1 MTQQPSTLS
10 AQLAPYSQEAEEA
23 LLGSILV
30 NPEEFIPIALYLKP
44 EDYYILRHAYIWEA
58 YERISKRGE
67 PIDYVTVQDELR
79 ALNRLDDIGGAAYL
93 IHLINSTP
101 SSVYADTYARL
112 VQRAAIRRRLLIAAD
127 EIKALAMD
135 EQLNIE
141 KVTADAESRIVRVTH
156 TDIGKPEEELSS
168 IVARVLGD
176 TEYHMLHPDQTMG
189 IPSGFRD
196 LDDLLGGFRKTSLY
210 TVAARPGIGKTSLV
224 TCIILNAAKLK
235 SRIGFFTQE
244 MSRDQ
249 IVSKMFAIE
258 AGITTTSLYNARL
271 SPRDW
276 SNMVEAAG
284 KLGNLPIY
292 VDDASRRT
300 PDQIRKIALRWINQY
315 GLDMIVVDYLQILS
329 DGGLYRG
336 DDIAKVSYFADEM
349 KQIAKELN
357 IPVIALSQLNREL
370 EKRADKRPQLS
381 DLKQSGK
388 IEEDSDVVIFI
399 YRDAVYNEAT
409 EFPNRADLL
418 IAKNRHGSP
427 GTISLHFERSNTKF
441 TDQRTQTIDLS
452 QL

>member
-1 MTQQPSTLS
+1 MTQQPSTTT

-30 NPEEFIPIALYLKP
+30 NPEEFLPISLFLKA
-44 EDYYILRHAYIWEA
+44 EDFYILRHSYIWEA
-58 YERISKRGE
+58 YARINKRGD

-79 ALNRLDDIGGAAYL
+79 ALNHLDDIGGAAYL
-93 IHLINSTP
+93 IHLTNSTP
-101 SSVYADTYARL
+101 TSVYAEIYARL
-112 VQRAAIRRRLLIAAD
+112 IQRAAIRRRLLIAAD

-135 EQLNIE
+135 EQLDIE

-156 TDIGKPEEELSS
+156 TDIGKEEEDLSS
-168 IVARVLGD
+168 IVGRVLDD
-176 TEYHMLHPDQTMG
+176 TEFHMLNPDQTMG

-210 TVAARPGIGKTSLV
+210 TIAARPGMGKTSLV
-224 TCIILNAAKLK
+224 TCVVLNAAKLK
-235 SRIGFFTQE
+235 TRIGFFTQE
-244 MSRDQ
+244 MSREQ
-249 IVSKMFAIE
+249 IVSKMFSIE
-258 AGITTTSLYNARL
+258 AGINTTALYNARM

-276 SNMVEAAG
+276 SNMVQAAG
-284 KLGNLPIY
+284 NLSKLPIY
-292 VDDASRRT
+292 VDDTSRRT
-300 PDQIRKIALRWINQY
+300 PDQIRKISLRWINQY

-336 DDIAKVSYFADEM
+336 DDVAKVSYFADEM

-357 IPVIALSQLNREL
+357 IPVVALSQLNREL

-388 IEEDSDVVIFI
+388 IEEDSDVVIFL
-399 YRDAVYNEAT
+399 YRDVVYNEAT

-418 IAKNRHGSP
+418 VSKNRHGSP
-427 GTISLHFERSNTKF
+427 GTISLNFERAMTKF